1 MRKLTILL
9 ITCFP
14 LPAFSQNDPEFPKG
28 FVAYISAQ
36 QGVTSSFSPAPD
48 YYNAGAGLITMHTVV
63 PGYLRLA
70 GGLELAY
77 YKKQFSLLYGPRL
90 AWKIK
95 TIELKRFGSIANIQ
109 LQAEHLWGDDEQK
122 MAGLFVLA
130 EIIQKFSIH
139 ISGHRDY
146 ALGEWWLRAGV
157 GFNILHKKRKSPA
170 GSDPMEGL

>member
-9 ITCFP
+9 FTS
-14 LPAFSQNDPEFPKG
+14 LSLSAFSQNDPEFPKG

-36 QGVTSSFSPAPD
+36 QGMTSSFSPAPD
-48 YYNAGAGLITMHTVV
+48 YHNAGAGLTTLYTLM
-63 PGYLRLA
+63 PGYLRF
-70 GGLELAY
+70 GGGFELAY
-77 YKKQFSLLYGPRL
+77 YKKQLSLLFGPRL

-109 LQAEHLWGDDEQK
+109 LQAEHLWGGDDQR
-122 MAGLFVLA
+122 MAGLIFLA

-146 ALGEWWLRAGV
+146 AVKEWWLRAGV